1 MVLFNKISV
10 MDEEDGL
17 IDLEEFSFSM
27 NLKDHSLMSI
37 SLFKALDTNKVFIYL
52 FFIIKQLKSIVL
64 LVLNK
69 KYHFY
74 LN

>member
-1 MVLFNKISV
+1 

-37 SLFKALDTNKVFIYL
+37 SLFKALDTNKVNFSSFYCFDISL
-52 FFIIKQLKSIVL
+52 QNKIK
-64 LVLNK
+64 NK
-69 KYHFY
+69 
-74 LN
+74 

>member
-27 NLKDHSLMSI
+27 NLRDHSVMSI
-37 SLFKALDTNKVFIYL
+37 SLFKALDTNKVGLSRTRASTSASFCWART
-52 FFIIKQLKSIVL
+52 
-64 LVLNK
+64 
-69 KYHFY
+69 
-74 LN
+74 